1 MIILHFHLQSQF
13 KNELFIS
20 YTSHRYGYSLDSYY
34 EALKELEARFGK
46 PSLVVKVTLDRLRKT
61 SRMKN
66 DRPHELMEVLDL

>member
-1 MIILHFHLQSQF
+1 MIILHSHLQPQL

-20 YTSHRYGYSLDSYY
+20 YTSQRYGYSWDSYY